1 MNYTIFDG
9 HCDTPIELWR
19 NQAALRENSSAIS
32 LSRAKTLGGYAQ
44 FFCVLHGMD
53 RGRTVPHRAVS
64 PRTGVLY
71 ESAARK

>member
-19 NQAALRENSSAIS
+19 NQASLRENSSAIS

-44 FFCVLHGMD
+44 FLRSARHGS
-53 RGRTVPHRAVS
+53 RTDCPTPSSIAAHW
-64 PRTGVLY
+64 RTL
-71 ESAARK
+71 